1 MCVYMLFY
9 QCFYTFNIALIKNFM
24 YIIIVVNFM
33 QIAYKFKY
41 IKNCSIHL
49 NLNLLFP
56 KYYFLKYLFIMF
68 PNYYFALR
76 NIIL

>member
-1 MCVYMLFY
+1 MFLY
-9 QCFYTFNIALIKNFM
+9 FNIALIKNFM
-24 YIIIVVNFM
+24 YIVIVVNFM

>member
-24 YIIIVVNFM
+24 YIVIVVNFM

-41 IKNCSIHL
+41 KKLQHTFKFKFITSEI
-49 NLNLLFP
+49 LF
-56 KYYFLKYLFIMF
+56 FEIFIYNV
-68 PNYYFALR
+68 P
-76 NIIL
+76 

>member
-1 MCVYMLFY
+1 MFLY
-9 QCFYTFNIALIKNFM
+9 FNIVLIKNFM
-24 YIIIVVNFM
+24 YIVIVVNFM